1 MIISSICRSDF
12 PYKPSQNW
20 GTPLM
25 EPPKSWFNDLDDVGV
40 PALKETFHITLICQ
54 ANQEVK
60 MWGDNRYCT
69 VIRFVYNNNLRYII
83 ILYYI
88 EVSENMGT
96 PSSLD
101 GLFHGKSANPIE
113 SDDLGPLIFH

>member
-1 MIISSICRSDF
+1 
-12 PYKPSQNW
+12 
-20 GTPLM
+20 M

-96 PSSLD
+96 PIAEWFISWKI
-101 GLFHGKSANPIE
+101 GKSY
-113 SDDLGPLIFH
+113 